1 VVVEIEL
8 HSTQNTV
15 AKPGKLV
22 HDGHAAL
29 EINTLC
35 YIYIYQSETCEV
47 VNYYVDY
54 PNVALF
60 KWFVK

>member
-1 VVVEIEL
+1 LNSTPHKIQLQSPESWSMMDMP
-8 HSTQNTV
+8 HS
-15 AKPGKLV
+15 KLIHYV
-22 HDGHAAL
+22 
-29 EINTLC
+29 
-35 YIYIYQSETCEV
+35 IYIYQSETCEV